1 MKAPD
6 AKNFICSDEK
16 FELDNNG
23 YMVFLLKQS
32 IGEDHWYCELSS
44 SLKASYS
51 VFAATN
57 KFKGLV
63 PLVLTS
69 YFRFSFEL
77 HSHGT
82 THDTR

>member
-23 YMVFLLKQS
+23 YMLFLFKKS
-32 IGEDHWYCELSS
+32 IGEDHWDCGLSS

-51 VFAATN
+51 LCSN
-57 KFKGLV
+57 K
-63 PLVLTS
+63 
-69 YFRFSFEL
+69 
-77 HSHGT
+77 
-82 THDTR
+82 